1 MHLDYGAL
9 QGPSFAIF
17 MIFIQVNL
25 SEAYIALLDVA
36 CSERLHYQ
44 RMIYR
49 MTDMITK
56 ILIIYMFSFN
66 IKV

>member
-1 MHLDYGAL
+1 MD
-9 QGPSFAIF
+9 QDQDQDPSFAIF
-17 MIFIQVNL
+17 MIIIQVNL